1 MYTRTQVLCIR
12 MQGSYPAFRQYLK
25 CATGP
30 RRHASRLSFSTD
42 PQVTYLNRLLSFLEE
57 DSGDSGI
64 VAGCIRP
71 SYANLI
77 AAGGWKIKLK
87 NTYYVGFLV
96 LRYVAKG
103 GPINLRKLRRCFF
116 SAEFTTVI
124 SYATSWTFRFDGLF
138 QIYVGD
144 TKATWRH

>member
-116 SAEFTTVI
+116 FRGVHDSDFIRDIMDI
-124 SYATSWTFRFDGLF
+124 SLRWLISNLCRRY
-138 QIYVGD
+138 
-144 TKATWRH
+144 